1 MTLYINTII
10 DNKIKIVL
18 ILKNKKEIVKISQV
32 KCNQAEKLL
41 VLINNLLLENKIS
54 LRHIKKI
61 IVADKG
67 GSFTSLRV
75 GILSANA
82 LAYALKVPVISESGR
97 NAFLFKNFQI
107 VKPIY
112 SQLPNIGQSK
122 KKILD

>member
-10 DNKIKIVL
+10 DNKIKIAL